1 VRKKYIIQA
10 RSKQYILGERTW
22 IMGVLNITP
31 DSFSDGGLFLD
42 TNKAVAHG
50 LRLAEEGADII
61 DIGGESSRPGSDPI
75 SLTEELDRVIPVITE
90 LKQKTDVLISIDTM
104 KAGVAEGALDAGAD
118 IINDISA
125 LRVDPDMALLAAE
138 RRAPVILMHM
148 LGTPKTMQDNP
159 AYDNVLSQIHTFFEE
174 RIDYA
179 VTQGIKKS
187 KLILDPGI
195 GFGKR
200 LQDNLVLLKELSFF
214 ADLNLPLL
222 IGPSRKSFIGA
233 ILDLPV
239 TQRLE
244 GTLASTTAAI
254 LNGAHIVRVH
264 DVAAV
269 RKAVLVTDAI
279 LAASIESD
287 DHQKKGKKGT
297 TYVH

>member
-1 VRKKYIIQA
+1 MRKKYIIQV
-10 RSKQYILGERTW
+10 RSKQYTLGERTW

-42 TNKAVAHG
+42 HKKAVEHG
-50 LRLAEEGADII
+50 LKLAKEGADII

-104 KAGVAEGALDAGAD
+104 KAGVAENALDAGAD

-125 LRVDPDMALLAAE
+125 LRVDPDLAYLAAE
-138 RRAPVILMHM
+138 RKTPVILMHM

-159 AYDNVLSQIHTFFEE
+159 AYDNVLTQIHTFFEE

-187 KLILDPGI
+187 KLFLDPGI

-214 ADLNLPLL
+214 IDLNLPLL

-279 LAASIESD
+279 LASSIEGE
-287 DHQKKGKKGT
+287 DHQKRRKKGT

>member
-1 VRKKYIIQA
+1 VRKKYIIQVK
-10 RSKQYILGERTW
+10 SKQYILGERTW

-31 DSFSDGGLFLD
+31 DSFSDGGLFL
-42 TNKAVAHG
+42 TPKKAVEHG
-50 LRLAEEGADII
+50 LRLTEEGADII

-75 SLTEELDRVIPVITE
+75 SITEELNRVIPVITE
-90 LKQKTDVLISIDTM
+90 LKQKTNVLISIDTM
-104 KAGVAEGALDAGAD
+104 KAKVAESALDAGAD

-125 LRVDPDMALLAAE
+125 LRFDPDVAFLAAE
-138 RRAPVILMHM
+138 RKAPVILMHM

-159 AYDNVLSQIHTFFEE
+159 CYDNVLTQIHTFFEE

-187 KLILDPGI
+187 KLLLDPGI

-200 LQDNLVLLKELSFF
+200 LEDNLILLKELSFF
-214 ADLNLPLL
+214 KDLNLPLL
-222 IGPSRKSFIGA
+222 IGTSRKSFIGA
-233 ILDLPV
+233 ILRLPV

-244 GTLASTTAAI
+244 GTIASTTAAI

-279 LAASIESD
+279 LTASLEGGD
-287 DHQKKGKKGT
+287 NQKKGKKGT

>member
-1 VRKKYIIQA
+1 
-10 RSKQYILGERTW
+10 
-22 IMGVLNITP
+22 MGVLNITP
-31 DSFSDGGLFLD
+31 DSFSDGGLYL
-42 TNKAVAHG
+42 NPKKAVEHG
-50 LRLAEEGADII
+50 LRLTKEGADII

-75 SLTEELDRVIPVITE
+75 SLTEELNRVIPVISE
-90 LKQKTDVLISIDTM
+90 LKQKTDALISIDTM
-104 KAGVAEGALDAGAD
+104 KARVAERALDAGAD

-125 LRVDPDMALLAAE
+125 LRADPDMALIAE
-138 RRAPVILMHM
+138 ERKAPVIMMHM
-148 LGTPKTMQDNP
+148 LGTTPKTMQDNP
-159 AYDNVLSQIHTFFEE
+159 CYDNVLTQIHAFFEE

-187 KLILDPGI
+187 KLLLDPGI

-200 LQDNLVLLKELSFF
+200 LEDNLVLLKELSFF
-214 ADLNLPLL
+214 EDLNLPLL
-222 IGPSRKSFIGA
+222 IGASRKSFIGA
-233 ILDLPV
+233 ILELPV

-269 RKAVLVTDAI
+269 RKAALVTDAI
-279 LAASIESD
+279 LASSIEGG

>member
-1 VRKKYIIQA
+1 MRKKYIIQA

-42 TNKAVAHG
+42 TDKAVAHG

-104 KAGVAEGALDAGAD
+104 KAGVAEGALDAGAG

>member
-1 VRKKYIIQA
+1 
-10 RSKQYILGERTW
+10 
-22 IMGVLNITP
+22 MGVLNITP

>member
-1 VRKKYIIQA
+1 MRKKYIIQV
-10 RSKQYILGERTW
+10 RSKQYTLGERTW

-42 TNKAVAHG
+42 HKKAVEHG
-50 LRLAEEGADII
+50 LKLAKEGADII

-104 KAGVAEGALDAGAD
+104 KAGVAENALDAGAD

-125 LRVDPDMALLAAE
+125 LRVDPDLAYLAAE
-138 RRAPVILMHM
+138 RKTPVILMHM

-159 AYDNVLSQIHTFFEE
+159 AYDNVLTQIHTFFEE

-179 VTQGIKKS
+179 VTRGIKKS
-187 KLILDPGI
+187 KLFLDPGI

-214 ADLNLPLL
+214 EDLNLPLL

-279 LAASIESD
+279 LASSIEGG
-287 DHQKKGKKGT
+287 DHQKRRKKGT

>member
-1 VRKKYIIQA
+1 MRKKYIIQVK
-10 RSKQYILGERTW
+10 SKQYILGERTW

-31 DSFSDGGLFLD
+31 DSFSDGGIFLD
-42 TNKAVAHG
+42 PKKAIAHG

-75 SLTEELDRVIPVITE
+75 SHTEELNRVIPVITE
-90 LKQKTDVLISIDTM
+90 LKQKTDALISIDTM
-104 KAGVAEGALDAGAD
+104 KARVAESALDAGAD

-138 RRAPVILMHM
+138 RTAPVILMHM

-159 AYDNVLSQIHTFFEE
+159 VYDNVLTQIHTFFEE

-179 VTQGIKKS
+179 IAQGIKKS
-187 KLILDPGI
+187 KLLLDPGI

-200 LQDNLVLLKELSFF
+200 LQDNLILLKELSFF
-214 ADLNLPLL
+214 EDLNLPLL
-222 IGPSRKSFIGA
+222 IGASRKSFIGA

-239 TQRLE
+239 TKRLE

-254 LNGAHIVRVH
+254 LSGAHIVRVH

-279 LAASIESD
+279 LASSIEGG